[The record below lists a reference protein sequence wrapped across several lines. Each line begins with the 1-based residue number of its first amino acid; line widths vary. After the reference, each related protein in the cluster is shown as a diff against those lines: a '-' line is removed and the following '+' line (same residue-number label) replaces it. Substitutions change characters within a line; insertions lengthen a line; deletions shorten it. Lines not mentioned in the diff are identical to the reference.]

1 MSLKKFAFIASRC
14 FDFYTWFPIGLLLAI
29 FNTGLASTQ
38 IKILLPLLIFFDVI
52 LPIFLFFL
60 ILKTGRVSDIDVT
73 KREERYQLFI
83 GFTIILIVPTI
94 LAYYFGN
101 TLFFVLQL
109 ITLISAFCMYLAT
122 LKFKISGH
130 MFMNTEAI
138 LVINYL
144 FYWTLLWLFL
154 IVPLVAF
161 ARFYLKKHNLFQ
173 IIAGCFLGLAIPLLI
188 LKIFK
193 FI

>member
-1 MSLKKFAFIASRC
+1 MSLERFAFIVSRC
-14 FDFYTWFPIGLLLAI
+14 FDFYFWFPFGLLIAI
-29 FNTGLASTQ
+29 FNSGLASDQ
-38 IKILLPLLIFFDVI
+38 IKILLPFLIFFDVF
-52 LPIFLFFL
+52 LPIFLFLL
-60 ILKTGRVSDIDVT
+60 ILKLGWVSDVDVT
-73 KREERYQLFI
+73 KRQERYQLFI
-83 GFTIILIVPTI
+83 GFTLILIAPTV

-109 ITLISAFCMYLAT
+109 ITLISALCMYLAT

-130 MFMNTEAI
+130 MFMNAEAI

-144 FYWTLLWLFL
+144 FSWNLLWLFL
-154 IVPLVAF
+154 ILPLVAF
-161 ARFYLKKHNLFQ
+161 ARFYLKKHSLFQ
-173 IIAGCFLGLAIPLLI
+173 IFAGCFLGLVIPLLI

>member
-1 MSLKKFAFIASRC
+1 MNLRIFSKIISRS
-14 FDFYTWFPIGLLLAI
+14 FDFYTWFPVGLLLAI
-29 FNTGLASTQ
+29 FNTGLAVAQ
-38 IKILLPLLIFFDVI
+38 IKILLPLLIFFDVV

-101 TLFFVLQL
+101 TLFFVFQL

-130 MFMNTEAI
+130 MFMNAEAI
-138 LVINYL
+138 FVINYL
-144 FYWTLLWLFL
+144 FHWTLLWLFL

-161 ARFYLKKHNLFQ
+161 ARSYLKKHSLFQ
-173 IIAGCFLGLAIPLLI
+173 IFAGCFLGLVIPFLI

>member
-1 MSLKKFAFIASRC
+1 MGLLVFSKIVSRS
-14 FDFYTWFPIGLLLAI
+14 FDFYFWFPVGLLIAI

-52 LPIFLFFL
+52 LQIFLFFL

-83 GFTIILIVPTI
+83 GFTIILIVPTV

-144 FYWTLLWLFL
+144 FQWTLLWLFL

-161 ARFYLKKHNLFQ
+161 ARFYLKKHSLFQ
-173 IIAGCFLGLAIPLLI
+173 IFAGCFLGLVIPFLI

>member
-1 MSLKKFAFIASRC
+1 MSLLFFSKIVSRS
-14 FDFYTWFPIGLLLAI
+14 FDFYTWFPVGLLLAI
-29 FNTGLASTQ
+29 FNTGLVSTQ

-73 KREERYQLFI
+73 KREERYQLFL
-83 GFTIILIVPTI
+83 GFTIILIVPTV

-109 ITLISAFCMYLAT
+109 ITLISALCMYLAT

-130 MFMNTEAI
+130 MFMNAEAI

-144 FYWTLLWLFL
+144 FSWNSLWLFL
-154 IVPLVAF
+154 ILPLVAF
-161 ARFYLKKHNLFQ
+161 ARFYLKKHSLFQ
-173 IIAGCFLGLAIPLLI
+173 IVAGCFLGLAIPLLI

-193 FI
+193 LI

>member
-1 MSLKKFAFIASRC
+1 MSLLFFSKIVSRC

-29 FNTGLASTQ
+29 FNTGLTVNQ

-83 GFTIILIVPTI
+83 GFTIILIVPTV

-144 FYWTLLWLFL
+144 FHWTLLWLLL

-161 ARFYLKKHNLFQ
+161 ARFYLKKHSLFQ
-173 IIAGCFLGLAIPLLI
+173 IVAGCFLGLVIPFLI
-188 LKIFK
+188 LKIFNL
-193 FI
+193 I

>member
-1 MSLKKFAFIASRC
+1 MSLRKFAFIVSRC

-38 IKILLPLLIFFDVI
+38 IKILLPLLIFFDVV

-60 ILKTGRVSDIDVT
+60 TLKMGKVSDIDVT
-73 KREERYQLFI
+73 RREERYQLFI
-83 GFTIILIVPTI
+83 GFTIILIVPTVF
-94 LAYYFGN
+94 AYYFGN
-101 TLFFVLQL
+101 ALFFVLQL

-130 MFMNTEAI
+130 MFMNSEAI

-144 FYWTLLWLFL
+144 FHWTLLWLFL

-161 ARFYLKKHNLFQ
+161 ARLYLKKHSPFQ
-173 IIAGCFLGLAIPLLI
+173 IFAGCFLGLVIPFLV

-193 FI
+193 FV

>member
-1 MSLKKFAFIASRC
+1 MSLKRFAFIVSRC
-14 FDFYTWFPIGLLLAI
+14 FDFYTWFPLGLLLAI
-29 FNTGLASTQ
+29 FNTGLASDQ

-60 ILKTGRVSDIDVT
+60 ILKMGRVSDIDVT

-83 GFTIILIVPTI
+83 GFTIILIVPTV

-109 ITLISAFCMYLAT
+109 ITLISALCIFLAT

-130 MFMNTEAI
+130 MFMNAEAI
-138 LVINYL
+138 FVINYL
-144 FYWTLLWLFL
+144 FHWTLLWLFL
-154 IVPLVAF
+154 ILPLVAF
-161 ARFYLKKHNLFQ
+161 ARIYLKKHNLFQ
-173 IIAGCFLGLAIPLLI
+173 IFAGCFLGLVIPFLI

>member
-1 MSLKKFAFIASRC
+1 MSLKKFAFIISRS
-14 FDFYTWFPIGLLLAI
+14 FDFYTWFPVGLLLAI
-29 FNTGLASTQ
+29 FNTGLVSTQ
-38 IKILLPLLIFFDVI
+38 IKILLPLLLFFDVI

-73 KREERYQLFI
+73 KRKERYQLFI
-83 GFTIILIVPTI
+83 GFTIILIVPTV
-94 LAYYFGN
+94 LAYYLGN

-144 FYWTLLWLFL
+144 FHWTLLWLFL

-161 ARFYLKKHNLFQ
+161 ARLYLKKHSLFQ
-173 IIAGCFLGLAIPLLI
+173 IFAGCFLGLAIPLLI
-188 LKIFK
+188 LKILN